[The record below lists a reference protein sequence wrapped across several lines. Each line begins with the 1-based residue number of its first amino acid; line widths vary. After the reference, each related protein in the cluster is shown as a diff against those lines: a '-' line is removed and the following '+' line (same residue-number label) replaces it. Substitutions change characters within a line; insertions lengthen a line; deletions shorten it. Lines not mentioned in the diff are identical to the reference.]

1 MACHCVR
8 QGRLAEDP
16 SHMIRPGGTALFF
29 SWFEQYAS
37 FATMPIIIS
46 CTYAQP
52 VEEDSSVKADC
63 FLAHASID
71 FEAFQFDSCL
81 SVHCVFPAF

>member
-1 MACHCVR
+1 
-8 QGRLAEDP
+8 
-16 SHMIRPGGTALFF
+16 
-29 SWFEQYAS
+29 
-37 FATMPIIIS
+37 MPIIIS